1 MLYCERFRNLQIK
14 LTISMRLK
22 RTKLLNYEGRYLAY
36 GQGLS
41 IVMRSS
47 GPSAM
52 SSSSD
57 GGPVRGWLDRVATNE
72 ISMTSQRP
80 CPRPGQMQSI
90 AASWWLIILSLP
102 KDERA
107 SRGWF
112 DRLSMS
118 ELEETSQPSWPG
130 PNGVYKGRCRLL
142 YS

>member
-1 MLYCERFRNLQIK
+1 
-14 LTISMRLK
+14 
-22 RTKLLNYEGRYLAY
+22 
-36 GQGLS
+36 
-41 IVMRSS
+41 
-47 GPSAM
+47 
-52 SSSSD
+52 
-57 GGPVRGWLDRVATNE
+57 
-72 ISMTSQRP
+72 
-80 CPRPGQMQSI
+80 MQSI
-90 AASWWLIILSLP
+90 AVSWCLIILSLP